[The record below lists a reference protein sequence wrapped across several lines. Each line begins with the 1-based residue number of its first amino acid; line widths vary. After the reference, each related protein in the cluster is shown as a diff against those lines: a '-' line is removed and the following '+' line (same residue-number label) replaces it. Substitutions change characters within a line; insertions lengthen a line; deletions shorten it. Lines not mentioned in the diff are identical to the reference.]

1 MRTSDAAADRPIG
14 TVLVVDDTEANRF
27 AVSRMLEVAG
37 FRVREAA
44 TGRDALARAAE
55 PGSRP
60 DLVLLDVRLPDLL
73 GFEVARRLKADPDTA
88 HIPVLHLS
96 ASFTSPEAA
105 AEGLDAGAEGYL
117 THPVDPRVLVATVRA
132 ILRGAHAEARLRV
145 SEARLQRL
153 QSVATELAPVLDAV
167 RAAQIIVAAGAE
179 LLGVRTASLGL
190 LSADGATFELAAAV
204 GMPDD
209 VMAKWRRFP
218 NAGDLPWPRAV
229 ASGGPLLIG
238 TPEGYDA
245 FPALGEEPERLGLG
259 AEYVVPLVG
268 GEGAVL
274 GVVGFAFARG
284 RVIGDDD
291 RRLLEALA
299 RQGALAIE
307 RARLH
312 EAERL
317 ARRAA
322 EQASEAKSQFLANMS
337 HELRTPLNA
346 IQGYVELLEIGVHGP
361 VNEAQLGALG
371 RVQRAQRHLLSL
383 INDILNLS
391 KLEAGGVEFD
401 VRPVALADVVADVLP
416 MVEPQIAAKGLRC
429 ETDLALAD
437 DGGGAPIMVWA
448 DRAKLAQVLL
458 NLLSNAVKFTA
469 SGGLVRVSVA
479 RRPASAALAQ
489 LVFLRVADTGIGVP
503 REKQDAIFDPFV
515 QVAAGLT
522 RGSDGTGLGLAI
534 SRDLARGMGGDLR
547 MRSAVG
553 QGSTFTVALRR
564 AQPGD
569 APRG

>member
-1 MRTSDAAADRPIG
+1 MPEENGAIG

-44 TGRDALARAAE
+44 TGLDALARAAAAE
-55 PGSRP
+55 TRP

-73 GFEVARRLKADPDTA
+73 GFEVARRLKADPVTA

-96 ASFTSPEAA
+96 ASFTSPESA

-132 ILRGAHAEARLRV
+132 ILRGAQAEARLRV
-145 SEARLQRL
+145 SEQRLQRL
-153 QSVATELAPVLDAV
+153 QAVATELAPVLDAT
-167 RAAQIIVAAGAE
+167 RAAEIIVGAGAE

-190 LSADGATFELAAAV
+190 LTPDGTTFEIVAAV
-204 GMPDD
+204 GMPD
-209 VMAKWRRFP
+209 AQLAEWRRFP
-218 NAGDLPWPRAV
+218 NAGDLPWPRVV
-229 ASGGPLLIG
+229 ATRAPVFVA
-238 TPEGYDA
+238 TPDDYRA
-245 FPALGEEPERLGLG
+245 YPALGDAPARLGLG
-259 AEYVVPLVG
+259 TEYMVPLVG
-268 GEGAVL
+268 AEGAVL
-274 GVVGFAFARG
+274 GVVGFAFAPG
-284 RVIGDDD
+284 RVLGEDD
-291 RRLLEALA
+291 RRLLDALA
-299 RQGALAIE
+299 RQGALALE

-317 ARRAA
+317 ARLAA

-361 VNEAQLGALG
+361 VNEAQLGALA

-416 MVEPQIAAKGLRC
+416 MIEPQIAAKGLTC
-429 ETDLALAD
+429 ETELALAE
-437 DGGGAPIMVWA
+437 DGPGAPLLVWA
-448 DRAKLAQVLL
+448 DRPKLAQVLL
-458 NLLSNAVKFTA
+458 NLLSNAVKFTP
-469 SGGLVRVSVA
+469 SGGRVLVSVA

-503 REKQDAIFDPFV
+503 REKQDLIFDPFV

-522 RGSDGTGLGLAI
+522 RASEGTGLGLAI

-547 MRSAVG
+547 MRSVLG
-553 QGSTFTVALRR
+553 RGSTFTVTLRR
-564 AQPGD
+564 ASPEG
-569 APRG
+569 